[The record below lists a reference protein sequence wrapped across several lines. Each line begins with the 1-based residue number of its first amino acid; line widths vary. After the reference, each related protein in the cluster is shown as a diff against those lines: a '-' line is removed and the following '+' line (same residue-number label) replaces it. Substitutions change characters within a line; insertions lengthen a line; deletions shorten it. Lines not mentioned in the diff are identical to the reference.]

1 MRTFIPEQLL
11 RESGVAVAESV
22 LRTCVHCGFCNAT
35 CPTYQLSGN
44 ELEGPRGRIYLIK
57 SVLEGEVEVTAKT
70 VAHIDSC
77 LGCLA
82 CETTCPS
89 GVTYSHLLEEARPR
103 LDEAFRRPPMQRLT
117 RWLLT
122 HLLPHPRRFRVGMAL
137 ASVGRALPFLV
148 PASQRHL
155 LALAP
160 GRLPPPATVA
170 RPGRLPAQGKRRARV
185 LLLTGCVQQVLA
197 PRINDATA
205 RLLSRRGVEVVIPPD
220 AGCCGALT
228 YHMGERRRSL
238 ALMRRT
244 IQVWHREIEKGNLDA
259 IVLNASGCATAVR
272 EYAHIFRDDPDMAV
286 MAGAVTSLVRDVSEV
301 LDEVGLGDVE
311 ASMPARVAYHDACSL
326 QHGQKITAEPRALLR
341 RAGFELVEIPEAHLC
356 CGSAGTYNMLEP
368 RNAAELRR
376 RKADNIRGTGA
387 DLVAAGNIGCIEQIG
402 AGVDIPVVHTVELLD
417 WATGGPRPEGL

>member
-1 MRTFIPEQLL
+1 
-11 RESGVAVAESV
+11 
-22 LRTCVHCGFCNAT
+22 
-35 CPTYQLSGN
+35 
-44 ELEGPRGRIYLIK
+44 
-57 SVLEGEVEVTAKT
+57 
-70 VAHIDSC
+70 
-77 LGCLA
+77 
-82 CETTCPS
+82 
-89 GVTYSHLLEEARPR
+89 
-103 LDEAFRRPPMQRLT
+103 
-117 RWLLT
+117 
-122 HLLPHPRRFRVGMAL
+122 
-137 ASVGRALPFLV
+137 
-148 PASQRHL
+148 
-155 LALAP
+155 
-160 GRLPPPATVA
+160 
-170 RPGRLPAQGKRRARV
+170 
-185 LLLTGCVQQVLA
+185 
-197 PRINDATA
+197 
-205 RLLSRRGVEVVIPPD
+205 
-220 AGCCGALT
+220 
-228 YHMGERRRSL
+228 MGERRRSL

-272 EYAHIFRDDPDMAV
+272 EYAHIFRDDPDMVV

>member
-1 MRTFIPEQLL
+1 M
-11 RESGVAVAESV
+11 
-22 LRTCVHCGFCNAT
+22 
-35 CPTYQLSGN
+35 
-44 ELEGPRGRIYLIK
+44 
-57 SVLEGEVEVTAKT
+57 
-70 VAHIDSC
+70 
-77 LGCLA
+77 
-82 CETTCPS
+82 
-89 GVTYSHLLEEARPR
+89 
-103 LDEAFRRPPMQRLT
+103 
-117 RWLLT
+117 
-122 HLLPHPRRFRVGMAL
+122 
-137 ASVGRALPFLV
+137 
-148 PASQRHL
+148 
-155 LALAP
+155 
-160 GRLPPPATVA
+160 
-170 RPGRLPAQGKRRARV
+170 

-238 ALMRRT
+238 ALMRHM
-244 IQVWHREIEKGNLDA
+244 IQVWHREIEKGDLDA

-272 EYAHIFRDDPDMAV
+272 EYAHI
-286 MAGAVTSLVRDVSEV
+286 LVRDVAEV

-311 ASMPARVAYHDACSL
+311 APMLARVAYHDACSL

-341 RAGFELVEIPEAHLC
+341 RAGFELVEVPEAHLC